1 MTGLVDTH
9 CHLTDQVFDEDR
21 DQAIARALAAGVTHL
36 ISVGGGGPIE
46 ESEKA
51 AHLASLH
58 GHIRAT
64 AGIHPHDAAGY
75 DDGVEARIKTLLA
88 RPEVVAVGETGL
100 DYYYEHSSR
109 PSQREAFGRQLALA
123 AEAEL
128 PVVIHCRD
136 AEEDLREVIDS
147 ETTGPLSGVV
157 HCFTGTYTDAV
168 WYLDRGL
175 LISVTG
181 IVTFKRA
188 DELRNVVRRLP
199 LDSLMVETDSPYLS
213 PEPYRGKRNEPARVK
228 EVAIAVAGLKG
239 AELDEVVERTGA
251 NAATLFSL

>member
-9 CHLTDQVFDEDR
+9 CHLSDQAFDEDR

-51 AHLASLH
+51 ARLASRH

-64 AGIHPHDAAGY
+64 AGIHPHDAHGY
-75 DDGVEARIKTLLA
+75 DDATEARIRTLLD

-109 PSQREAFGRQLALA
+109 PNQREAFGRQLALA
-123 AEAEL
+123 SEAGL
-128 PVVIHCRD
+128 PIVIHCRD

-147 ETTGPLSGVV
+147 ETKGPLSGVV
-157 HCFTGTYTDAV
+157 HCFTGAYTDAT

-188 DELRNVVRRLP
+188 AELRSVVQRLP
-199 LDSLMVETDSPYLS
+199 LDRLMVETDSPYLS

-228 EVAIAVAGLKG
+228 EVATAMAGLKG
-239 AELDEVVERTGA
+239 VALDEVIERTGA
-251 NAATLFSL
+251 NAAALFSL